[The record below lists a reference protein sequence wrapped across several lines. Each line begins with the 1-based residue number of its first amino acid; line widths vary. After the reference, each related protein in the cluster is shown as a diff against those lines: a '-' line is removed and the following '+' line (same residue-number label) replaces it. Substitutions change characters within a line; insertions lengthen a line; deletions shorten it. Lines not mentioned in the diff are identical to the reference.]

1 VRSVLGDNA
10 VASDL
15 VEEIVERTDGVPLF
29 IEELTKAVLEAGET
43 GAEAALATTPS
54 GGLSVPPTLHASLMA
69 RLDRLGPAAKEVA
82 QVGAAIGREF
92 SYELLSAV
100 ADRGANEVQAAL
112 GRLVEAGLL
121 FRRGT
126 PPEASY
132 TFKHALV
139 QDASYGTLLRA
150 MRQQLHARIAAALE
164 RRFPETAEI
173 RPEVMAR
180 HFTEAGLLDGA
191 VAHWR
196 KAGEQAVRRAASR
209 EAIEHFRRAL
219 SLNDAR
225 PDGVDRRRTELAVLS
240 QLG

>member
-1 VRSVLGDNA
+1 
-10 VASDL
+10 
-15 VEEIVERTDGVPLF
+15 
-29 IEELTKAVLEAGET
+29 
-43 GAEAALATTPS
+43 
-54 GGLSVPPTLHASLMA
+54 
-69 RLDRLGPAAKEVA
+69 
-82 QVGAAIGREF
+82 
-92 SYELLSAV
+92 AV
-100 ADRGANEVQAAL
+100 ADRSGNEVQAAL

-126 PPEASY
+126 PPAASY
-132 TFKHALV
+132 TFKHAPV

-196 KAGEQAVRRAASR
+196 KAGEQAVRRAANR

-225 PDGVDRRRTELAVLS
+225 PDGIDRRRTELAVLS
-240 QLG
+240 QLGPALMSLHGWPAPEVGAAFERAGEVARQLESSADLAPPLVGLWLFHISRGQF